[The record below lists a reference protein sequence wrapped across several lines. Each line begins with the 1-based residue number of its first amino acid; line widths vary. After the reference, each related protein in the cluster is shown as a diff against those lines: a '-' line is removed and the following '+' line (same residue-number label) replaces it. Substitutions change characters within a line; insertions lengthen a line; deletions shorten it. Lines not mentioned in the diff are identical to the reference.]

1 MKTIKMIFDKN
12 VIEEYTNYYF
22 SLHPKAK
29 KPPIKQPYHESI
41 NTWMIMRRP
50 AMNALKG
57 KWKQF
62 MVWFVEREGYTNLHI
77 DQCEMTFKT
86 YFPNHRRH
94 DPDNCTPKFLL
105 DGMVESGMIID
116 DDMEHIRMLSLVCGI
131 DTERP
136 RTEIIITKIRIK
148 GE

>member
-1 MKTIKMIFDKN
+1 METIKLVFDSD
-12 VIEEYTNYYF
+12 VILEYTNHYF

-57 KWKQF
+57 KWKNF

-86 YFPNHRRH
+86 YFQNHRRH
-94 DPDNCTPKFLL
+94 DPDNSTPKFLL
-105 DGMVESGMIID
+105 DGMVESGMIVD
-116 DDMEHIRMLSLVCGI
+116 DDMEHIKMLSLICGI

-136 RTEIIITKIRIK
+136 RTEITISKIRIK